1 MCGRFTI
8 TIEAA
13 ALQMELGLAETPV
26 EWKPRF
32 NVAPTQPVAVLT
44 NPTLEKLEFMR
55 WGLVPSWAKDIE
67 IGSRLI
73 NARSETIDQKPSF
86 KNSFARRRCLILADG
101 FYEWYRA
108 KDKSSGSQPYYFTLK
123 DHKLFSFAGIW
134 DLWQSPEGSE
144 LLSCSIIT
152 CSANEIVKPYHE
164 RMPVILTSND
174 YQDWLKGINP
184 VELKQLLRPFPSK
197 LMEAHP
203 VSRLVNSAHIESPQC
218 ITPIA
223 LNNSNKTLFD

>member
-13 ALQMELGLAETPV
+13 ALQLELGLAETPV

-73 NARSETIDQKPSF
+73 NARSETIDLKPSF

-101 FYEWYRA
+101 F
-108 KDKSSGSQPYYFTLK
+108 L
-123 DHKLFSFAGIW
+123 
-134 DLWQSPEGSE
+134 
-144 LLSCSIIT
+144 
-152 CSANEIVKPYHE
+152 
-164 RMPVILTSND
+164 
-174 YQDWLKGINP
+174 
-184 VELKQLLRPFPSK
+184 
-197 LMEAHP
+197 
-203 VSRLVNSAHIESPQC
+203 
-218 ITPIA
+218 
-223 LNNSNKTLFD
+223 